1 MNPEMQMHVGERH
14 ATHALDDPVEEGEH
28 VLIPAPRKVG
38 LGNGIQPPACPSE
51 RSRSGNV
58 LPLALGMQS
67 YNVLNELNGH
77 LEGEYAHAG
86 CDGEP
91 DGDVRAGPPREPT
104 SVHGVSTAPAR
115 PRTWSLRGTSS
126 PIAIQARSGHH
137 GSAGAAQSL
146 PEHHSHHGHGN
157 QINAI
162 KFLSPTRRAQMEE
175 RRRREHDR
183 LSTPPTSVGP
193 TPAAS
198 ALKSPDTTQPS
209 RHDAFLQRQRM
220 FQHQAQESF
229 RAPTDHTSHTA
240 HSDHHLH
247 RSSRI
252 PTSPASTA
260 GASVRDPILVAKRR
274 AERAAFL
281 AERHRVLAAAEGS
294 RAALETVDFRYFED
308 PQLCPNSPD
317 GRPHA
322 VLCHRRAI
330 FGWDDAVLEAAYI
343 ETDGRAE
350 TEKVDLSRIHFPPGD
365 IFPGLV
371 YSNFA

>member
-1 MNPEMQMHVGERH
+1 
-14 ATHALDDPVEEGEH
+14 
-28 VLIPAPRKVG
+28 
-38 LGNGIQPPACPSE
+38 
-51 RSRSGNV
+51 
-58 LPLALGMQS
+58 
-67 YNVLNELNGH
+67 
-77 LEGEYAHAG
+77 
-86 CDGEP
+86 
-91 DGDVRAGPPREPT
+91 
-104 SVHGVSTAPAR
+104 
-115 PRTWSLRGTSS
+115 
-126 PIAIQARSGHH
+126 
-137 GSAGAAQSL
+137 
-146 PEHHSHHGHGN
+146 
-157 QINAI
+157 
-162 KFLSPTRRAQMEE
+162 MEE

-198 ALKSPDTTQPS
+198 AIKSPDTTQPS

-260 GASVRDPILVAKRR
+260 GASVRDPMLVAKRR

-308 PQLCPNSPD
+308 PHLCPNSPD
-317 GRPHA
+317 GRAHA